1 MHRIALLM
9 SLLVTA
15 PGCAGI
21 LDLSDV
27 TLATRNY
34 RCGYATPG
42 HNCDNGRSHQLI
54 VAADMS
60 SAIAGCHAAQ
70 PTATLDFCYVI
81 DADGAVS
88 TDASEC
94 AAAAAS
100 WRQNSDCCN
109 FLGTASCP

>member
-1 MHRIALLM
+1 MHRIALVM
-9 SLLVTA
+9 ALLAQA

-21 LDLSDV
+21 LDLGDV

-42 HNCDNGRSHQLI
+42 HNCDNGRSHTLI

-60 SAIAGCHAAQ
+60 SAITACRATR
-70 PTATLDFCYVI
+70 PSATLDFCYVI
-81 DADGAVS
+81 DGDGAVS

-100 WRQNSDCCN
+100 WRPNSDCCN